1 MKIKTLIVDDE
12 PVALD
17 ILETYINRLDV
28 LQLEGRFTSP
38 SKAFQYLESHVV
50 DLLFLDI
57 NMPNL
62 NGIEL
67 LQSLSKAPKVIFTTA
82 YDDYALIGYELAI
95 VDYLL
100 KPIAYPRFLKALNKI
115 IPSQE
120 NNQILGMTKMV
131 EEPSFIFVSVDKKMK
146 KIYLAD
152 IVYLE
157 SIGNYVK
164 IHTTNEVLVTH
175 SSLTYME
182 EKLPAEGFVRIHRSY
197 MIALTHL
204 SAYTAT
210 NLEINGQTLPISRN
224 YKLQFFNRVKE

>member
-17 ILETYINRLDV
+17 ILETYIRRLDM
-28 LQLEGRFTSP
+28 LQLEGRFASP
-38 SKAFQYLESHVV
+38 SKAFQYLESQPI

-67 LQSLSKAPKVIFTTA
+67 LQSLSQAPQVIFTTA
-82 YDDYALIGYELAI
+82 YDKYALLGYELDI

-120 NNQILGMTKMV
+120 KKEVQGLTKV
-131 EEPSFIFVSVDKKMK
+131 REEPPFIFVSVDKKMK
-146 KIYLAD
+146 KIYLVD

-164 IHTTNEVLVTH
+164 IHTTQEVMVTH
-175 SSLTYME
+175 ASLTYME
-182 EKLPAEGFVRIHRSY
+182 EKLPAEKFVRIHRSY
-197 MIALTHL
+197 MIALAHL

-210 NLEINGQTLPISRN
+210 NLEINQQTLPISRN
-224 YKLQFFNRVKE
+224 YKMQFFDKVKQ